1 MGAGVVLDTSFLIT
15 LADPARQHH
24 AVARRYWQY
33 FMEQTMPVFL
43 PTIVVSEFCVRQE
56 IPPDILRCCVVL
68 PFNWDEAIKAA
79 QLDFTQYK
87 ALVESRVAI
96 KDDVKI
102 IAQAVVCD
110 AEHVITEDTDSL
122 IRIATELKTAGKV
135 AFRTIALKDG
145 FDRAFFDPKGQSD
158 FEDVLHQSDDASN

>member
-1 MGAGVVLDTSFLIT
+1 MGAGVVIDTSFLIT

-24 AVARRYWQY
+24 TVARRYWQH
-33 FMEQTMPVFL
+33 FMEQALPVFL

-56 IPPDILRCCVVL
+56 IPPEILRCCVVL
-68 PFNWDEAIKAA
+68 PFNWDDAIKAA
-79 QLDFTQYK
+79 QLDFTQFK
-87 ALVESRVAI
+87 ALVESRVAL

-110 AEHVITEDTDSL
+110 AELVITEDTDSL

-145 FDRAFFDPKGQSD
+145 FDRAFFAPNGQSD
-158 FEDVLHQSDDASN
+158 FNDVLDQSDDASS